1 MLIKIGIDPVAFT
14 IGTLK
19 VHWYGIMIAIGLYAG
34 IQVGLR
40 EASRRGLDP
49 DRLMNVALIAAAF
62 GVIGGRLYYVVQNSP
77 SFYLA
82 HPGQILAVWQGG
94 MAFYG
99 AIFAGGLALLLSA
112 WIFKLPFW
120 KLADVGVLGLTLGQ
134 AIGRGGNI
142 INGDIVGYPTNGKW
156 GFVYTNPNTFGPRN
170 VAVQP
175 ASLYELLIALALF
188 VFLWTI
194 RKRVQPDGVL
204 ALLYVALYSVSQF
217 FIFFLRDNII
227 ILGGL
232 KQAQLTALIVL
243 AVSLPIMA
251 YLRRRP
257 QGMAQPQ
264 AVAADPAV
272 ASEPADSVEPPQ
284 AGTADEAVAPEPT
297 VSAESPKVEGA
308 AVPTSRTES
317 QPG

>member
-1 MLIKIGIDPVAFT
+1 
-14 IGTLK
+14 
-19 VHWYGIMIAIGLYAG
+19 
-34 IQVGLR
+34 
-40 EASRRGLDP
+40 
-49 DRLMNVALIAAAF
+49 MNVALIIAAF
-62 GVIGGRLYYVVQNSP
+62 GVLGGRLYYVVQNQP
-77 SFYLA
+77 GFYLA

-99 AIFAGGLALLLSA
+99 AIFAGGLALLASA
-112 WIFKLPFW
+112 WVFKLPFW

-134 AIGRGGNI
+134 AIGRVGNI

-175 ASLYELLIALALF
+175 ASLYELLIALGLF
-188 VFLWTI
+188 IFLWTI

-217 FIFFLRDNII
+217 FIFFLRDNIV

-232 KQAQLTALIVL
+232 KQAQVTALLVL
-243 AVSLPIMA
+243 AVSLPLMA
-251 YLRRRP
+251 YLLRRP
-257 QGMAQPQ
+257 QAMAPAQ
-264 AVAADPAV
+264 AVAADSAVASEPPGTSEPPKAEAADPAV
-272 ASEPADSVEPPQ
+272 APEPPV
-284 AGTADEAVAPEPT
+284 TAEP
-297 VSAESPKVEGA
+297 PKVEETP
-308 AVPTSRTES
+308 VPTSRTES